1 MRIIS
6 SLIQVRSLSALFAT
20 VVLIAGLTACG
31 GGGSLQ
37 SGGAGGGDQL
47 RIATETDLV
56 QSDNIQ
62 IRVTWDRLMMGST
75 VFEPLFT
82 SDKDGAPS
90 PALAKEA
97 TASPDLKTWTITL
110 QDGVKFQNGK
120 DFTANDVKAN
130 FDAIQDKA
138 NASALA
144 GDFDNIASIDVV
156 DPTTAVFHLKLPDN
170 ALDASLTDTAFM
182 GDMDARTKMGE
193 KEWAAHPVGTGPY
206 EWDSRTVGDNLTFKR
221 FDGYWRGKPPLASVL
236 FRIIPDA
243 NVATLALQNGDVDV
257 LTNFVSSESL
267 EKLKADDKLQVQS
280 VPSNTFYNTFLT
292 FASPRADEYKDVHAM
307 HEGLAYLFNAEA
319 IVPKVVGDF
328 GAYANQPLPPWQE
341 GHDPSLQP
349 FPFDKDKG
357 VALLTQAGFPPG
369 STLKFVVRNAP
380 SLCDIATAI
389 QSQIQQI
396 GYKVDLTCSDADNA
410 GIGPN
415 YEWDALFTR
424 SSGRATASVFY
435 KDRWRKSLAE
445 AADDYYSFKNDDL
458 ENIINEMPS
467 QANKDQEVK
476 LAQQAAQIIV
486 KQDVADIPLY
496 WSNAFLISNKRVK
509 GLVLSP
515 LGWQSML
522 MNSYTTVTLD
532 GNGD

>member
-1 MRIIS
+1 MRIINVTTKGARR
-6 SLIQVRSLSALFAT
+6 LTALLAV
-20 VVLIAGLTACG
+20 VVLGVAGCG

-37 SGGAGGGDQL
+37 SGGSSSEGQL

-56 QSDNIQ
+56 QSDNVQ

-75 VFEPLFT
+75 VYEPLFT
-82 SDKDGAPS
+82 SDKEGSPS

-97 TASPDLKTWTITL
+97 TPSQDMKTWTVKL
-110 QDGVKFQNGK
+110 QEGVKFQNGK
-120 DFTANDVKAN
+120 DFSADDVKAN
-130 FDAIQDKA
+130 FDTILDPA
-138 NASALA
+138 NASAIA
-144 GDFDNIASIDVV
+144 GDFESVESVEVV
-156 DPTTAVFHLKLPDN
+156 DPATVVFHLNSPDN

-182 GDMDARTKMGE
+182 GDMDARTEMGE
-193 KEWAAHPVGTGPY
+193 QAWSEHPIGTGPY
-206 EWDSRTVGDNLTFKR
+206 QWDKRTVGDNLTFKR
-221 FDGYWRGKPPLASVL
+221 FDDYWRGTPPLSSVL
-236 FRIIPDA
+236 FRIIPDP

-257 LTNFVSSESL
+257 LTNFVTTQSL
-267 EKLKADDKLQVQS
+267 AQLKGDDNLQVQS
-280 VPSNTFYNTFLT
+280 VPSNTFYNAFLT
-292 FASPRADEYKDVHAM
+292 FASPRANEYKDVHAM
-307 HEGLAYLFNAEA
+307 HEGLAYLFNAQH
-319 IVPKVVGDF
+319 IVPEVVGDF
-328 GAYANQPLPPWQE
+328 GSYANQPLPPWQE
-341 GHDPSLQP
+341 GHDPTLEP
-349 FPFDKDKG
+349 FPFDKEKG

-380 SLCDIATAI
+380 SLCEVATAI

-396 GYKVDLTCSDADNA
+396 GYTVDLTCSAADNA

-435 KDRWRKSLAE
+435 KDRWRMSLAE
-445 AADDYYSFKNDDL
+445 AADDYYSFKSEEL
-458 ENIINEMPS
+458 EKIIDEMPAQS
-467 QANKDQEVK
+467 SSEAGVK
-476 LAQQAAQIIV
+476 LAQQAAQLIV
-486 KQDVADIPLY
+486 KQDIADIPLY

-532 GNGD
+532 GSGT